1 MNNIIDLTAASAST
15 NTRPVPSSSGSG
27 SGSGSRD
34 VVVGVNNS
42 NMNMLSSHSMISSQF
57 FQPEKSTFQ
66 PYVSNHIAKFESE
79 INTLSKQRVLPQTVL
94 AGIQPGVKTATQ
106 GGSGYPRPFKSHT
119 NAVNRNSIIQPPNAN
134 GRVLPS
140 YSNKPHEQYQNRQY
154 PTIIVKAKITFS
166 LIDTYRFSI
175 KAGNIGKIT
184 DEIVPM
190 LQTLQGGKFNWK
202 TCQWE
207 FPLEVH
213 DVLQVFL
220 MYNLT
225 YLYRPSINLSSS
237 FCLSCLSFIFDA
249 IANHVLMD
257 DVTG

>member
-15 NTRPVPSSSGSG
+15 SSRSVPSSSGSG
-27 SGSGSRD
+27 SRD
-34 VVVGVNNS
+34 VVG
-42 NMNMLSSHSMISSQF
+42 MNDSDIMSMPSSHNMISSQF

-66 PYVSNHIAKFESE
+66 PYVSSNIARFEST

-94 AGIQPGVKTATQ
+94 AGIQPGLKTTAN
-106 GGSGYPRPFKSHT
+106 GSGYPRPFKSHT
-119 NAVNRNSIIQPPNAN
+119 NPANRNLIVIPPNAV

-175 KAGNIGKIT
+175 KAGIIGKIT

-213 DVLQVFL
+213 DVLQVPL
-220 MYNLT
+220 M
-225 YLYRPSINLSSS
+225 SLS
-237 FCLSCLSFIFDA
+237 LS
-249 IANHVLMD
+249 M
-257 DVTG
+257 

>member
-1 MNNIIDLTAASAST
+1 MNNIIDLTATSASISSRT
-15 NTRPVPSSSGSG
+15 VPSSSGIG
-27 SGSGSRD
+27 SHD
-34 VVVGVNNS
+34 VVGMSNS
-42 NMNMLSSHSMISSQF
+42 DMPSSHSMISSQF

-66 PYVSNHIAKFESE
+66 PYISNIAKFESA

-94 AGIQPGVKTATQ
+94 AGIQPGLKTAVN
-106 GGSGYPRPFKSHT
+106 GSGYPRPFKSHT
-119 NAVNRNSIIQPPNAN
+119 NVVNRNSIVQPPNTV

-140 YSNKPHEQYQNRQY
+140 YQNKPHEQYQNRQY

-175 KAGNIGKIT
+175 KAGIIGKIT
-184 DEIVPM
+184 DEIIPM

-213 DVLQVFL
+213 DVLQVL
-220 MYNLT
+220 IACSKV
-225 YLYRPSINLSSS
+225 PSINLSPSI
-237 FCLSCLSFIFDA
+237 CQCDC
-249 IANHVLMD
+249 
-257 DVTG
+257 